1 MIVLH
6 HLAYSRSTRIIWAL
20 EHLDVPYQLLRYDR
34 TPEFRAPPAL
44 TAVHPLG
51 KAPAIQDAALILGE
65 SAVILNYINS
75 KYGQGRL
82 APPIGTDAHAV
93 HEEWLQYVES
103 TAAFPIMTTVIGKR
117 TGGLSEKMTAF
128 FAPPLRKTLGHIAK
142 SVESTPFLMGG
153 ALMLADIQMSYTLEM
168 ANHAGLL
175 SEHTPI
181 VDYLARLKT
190 QPGYLKAVE
199 IGGPMA
205 PPAS

>member
-6 HLAYSRSTRIIWAL
+6 HLAFSRSTRIIWAL
-20 EHLDVPYQLLRYDR
+20 EDLDIPYELLRYDR

-51 KAPAIQDAALILGE
+51 KAPAIQDGTLILGE
-65 SAVILNYINS
+65 SSVILNYING

-82 APPIGTDAHAV
+82 APPIDTDAHAV

-103 TAAFPIMTTVIGKR
+103 TAAFPIMTMVIAQK
-117 TGGLSEKMTAF
+117 TGGLPEKMNAF
-128 FAPPLRKTLGHIAK
+128 FAAPLRKTLGHIAK
-142 SVESTPFLMGG
+142 SVEKTPFLMGD

-175 SEHTPI
+175 AEHGPI
-181 VDYLARLKT
+181 VDYLARLKA

-199 IGGPMA
+199 IGGPMT
-205 PPAS
+205 PPS